1 MKIKFILSALLLFTL
16 ASCSDSVETVKV
28 DGKYSIDLPSYLS
41 KSDDLNKAASLQYK
55 NAMREFYVLVLD
67 EPKES
72 FNKIVDE
79 GELDYEKNLNGYSE
93 ILADDIAKSSGLETT
108 PKMQQTTIN
117 NLKARILEFDGTVD
131 NVNIHWKI
139 AYLEGKNRYYQ
150 VLTWTIPG
158 KTEDNGEAMMA
169 ILKSFK
175 ETDKSKRH

>member
-1 MKIKFILSALLLFTL
+1 
-16 ASCSDSVETVKV
+16 
-28 DGKYSIDLPSYLS
+28 
-41 KSDDLNKAASLQYK
+41 
-55 NAMREFYVLVLD
+55 
-67 EPKES
+67 
-72 FNKIVDE
+72 
-79 GELDYEKNLNGYSE
+79 LDYEKNLNGYSE
-93 ILADDIAKSSGLETT
+93 ILADDIAKSSGVETT
-108 PKMQQTTIN
+108 PKMLQTTIN

-150 VLTWTIPG
+150 VLTWTIPD